1 MRFISHFGGDLGTC
15 RRHERTRFFLKQI
28 VVPSPFHFLNTLKQH
43 RDVFNFTLVVTSE
56 HVIDMSGQG
65 FFNTNSGPKSI
76 PFFAYIKTTPRCVS
90 LHTLVV
96 T

>member
-15 RRHERTRFFLKQI
+15 RRHERTRFYLKQI

-65 FFNTNSGPKSI
+65 FLTQIVVPS
-76 PFFAYIKTTPRCVS
+76 PFHFLNKLKPPRDVFHC
-90 LHTLVV
+90 TLWW
-96 T
+96 